1 MKPTEREPGASVD
14 DTRVYTGS
22 RDLGYKCWG
31 VKPPEVDIEHYW
43 AIRDPEKTR
52 DQAETYHKLPDSAST
67 VASPPQEDSPPGTKR
82 KPGRPRKSPNIN
94 DDDRVKKATT
104 PPPKTNENT
113 RRSGADKV
121 DDGNPNIGE
130 QSRKTT
136 ASSFKPGRRGRG
148 RPTVNGSLIEEISRV
163 ATKGTRKG
171 AKRGRKPG
179 PGNTENT
186 SDIAETAGF
195 TSMAKSRRRT
205 PASTLTTKAN
215 TRQQTKSPVRGNAK
229 VTKSKTKE
237 ERPSIH
243 TMRTRARGPAESR
256 ETL

>member
-31 VKPPEVDIEHYW
+31 VKPPEVDIEDYW

-82 KPGRPRKSPNIN
+82 KPGRPRKSPKIN

-104 PPPKTNENT
+104 PPPKTNKTT
-113 RRSGADKV
+113 RGSGPDKL
-121 DDGNPNIGE
+121 DDGNLRISE

-136 ASSFKPGRRGRG
+136 RSSPKPGRRGRG
-148 RPTVNGSLIEEISRV
+148 RPAINQSLIEEIPRV

-171 AKRGRKPG
+171 GSVDKNLVQATLFP
-179 PGNTENT
+179 
-186 SDIAETAGF
+186 
-195 TSMAKSRRRT
+195 RRIL
-205 PASTLTTKAN
+205 A
-215 TRQQTKSPVRGNAK
+215 
-229 VTKSKTKE
+229 
-237 ERPSIH
+237 I
-243 TMRTRARGPAESR
+243 
-256 ETL
+256 